1 MKSRLLYLSVVLFVF
16 CSLAYATTDMVL
28 IDQAKVIADAAQVT
42 LENYPNADQVQVD
55 DYTLVQYESDGTDT
69 QIDESYIKI
78 LTEKARRNNQSQ
90 QYHFTLPYDELNVE
104 LIEII
109 KPDGTKIPIDV
120 KAQSKVMID
129 RSQMGMNIYNPNS
142 KILVVGVPGL
152 DVGDL
157 LHVLVR
163 RSTVKTR
170 MPNSWSDYQ
179 VFEYYNPIRH
189 MVYEIYAPL
198 DLPLAK
204 TMLKDKFDSSVV
216 ATKQER
222 NVELLTGGVQKRI
235 DYKWEVSNVDQIYPE
250 PDMPA
255 YYTVVQRLLVSTN
268 PSWQSVS
275 RWYWSLVEPHL
286 KCSQAMKDKV
296 ADLIAG
302 KKDRMAKIRE
312 IFKFVSQDV
321 RYLGITVEDTAPG
334 YEPHDAQMTFDN
346 RHGVCRDKA
355 ALLVAMLREAGFD
368 AYPVLIY
375 SGPKKDPEVAQPYF
389 NHAISAIRNDDGSF
403 MLMDSTDESTKS
415 LLPSYLNDCSYLVA
429 TPEGEDLRVS
439 PIVPAEKNMLTITTD
454 AQIDSEGVYSAHSKI
469 VFNGINDNAYRGYFA
484 RISQAQRREYFESL
498 VSKIIPGAKLKSF
511 TLLPN
516 DMLNT
521 EEKLQVDIE
530 YEADDII
537 VGGHGDSLLP
547 LFMIGNRVGIVN
559 FVLGKTG
566 LQKRRFPLETRYT
579 CGVKE
584 DINIQ
589 LDPKIGDIVALP
601 HYSEINDNT
610 ITWKR
615 EFIEDGSAIKG
626 SGEFVIK
633 VVRFAPDEYRQLKQ
647 TLKDI
652 EFNQRKMAIIDSGSY
667 LIKRKQADVAYRSI
681 DKSYSLEDENNWKLS
696 VKVVK
701 EILTYKGK
709 KDSAEL
715 KFNYNPAWESV
726 RLIGAKVINGDSVKE
741 ISNQE
746 INVMDASWSGSAPRY
761 PAAKTLVA
769 SLPGVEIGS
778 VIEYEYERVFKD
790 RAFFDMQEVFA
801 SYDALDKK
809 TLHISYPKEL
819 DKKIKSVIDPDGF
832 SFTGGGPEFVEAKKV
847 LGDRIVETIEFKNQA
862 PLKREVSTAPLRAYV
877 PVARM
882 SSGDWR
888 EYCKTIMQKIEDASR
903 EQKLSI
909 KGARDLTA
917 HINLKRDKVIAIRDY
932 VAKNIRNVPVSF
944 DSLPLSAISSAD
956 TTLKDAYG
964 NTTDKAILLYT
975 MLRAVGID
983 CEIVLASRDARI
995 DSLEA
1000 IDREYPSTDTFS
1012 VALVRVDLDS
1022 NKFYLND
1029 TNQYAKL
1036 GTTPSREYQIISL
1049 KDAKIESLELAKQD
1063 QTHFDDMY
1071 DITINEDASADIKVS
1086 SHDFGVSFE
1095 MDNKMYSEMPPEQRN
1110 RYYQELVA
1118 ELSQSALAS
1127 SELKSDFSNYPGLVS
1142 YAVNIDRFAVVD
1154 TNYMYITLPEVF
1166 GDIFGLK
1173 SDKRETPFYNSDF
1186 LNYTVQMDVELP
1198 QSYKNI
1204 LLCPE
1209 SQVRKIPNDSGT
1221 IEIDSQRLGETKLRV
1236 VYKVNLKPSI
1246 IPSSDYDQLFDIS
1259 TWLSKKDNR
1268 MILLER

>member
-1 MKSRLLYLSVVLFVF
+1 MKLRLLYLSTVLLV
-16 CSLAYATTDMVL
+16 CISSICAASDRIL
-28 IDQAKVIADAAQVT
+28 IDQDKVISDAAQVT
-42 LENYPNADQVQVD
+42 LENYPNADQVRVD

-69 QIDESYIKI
+69 QINESYIKI
-78 LTEKARRNNQSQ
+78 LTEKARRDNQSQ
-90 QYHFTLPYDELNVE
+90 RYNFTLPYDKIDVK

-109 KPDGTKIPIDV
+109 KPNGTKIPIDI

-142 KILVVGVPGL
+142 KVLVVGVPGL

-157 LHVLVR
+157 LHVLVS

-189 MVYEIYAPL
+189 LVYEIYAPL
-198 DLPLAK
+198 GLPLAK
-204 TMLKDKFDSSVV
+204 TVLKDEFDSSVV
-216 ATKQER
+216 ATKQEKT
-222 NVELLTGGVQKRI
+222 VKLLTGGSQKRI

-255 YYTVVQRLLVSTN
+255 YYTTVQRLLVSTN

-275 RWYWSLVEPHL
+275 RWYWSLVKPHL
-286 KCSQAMKDKV
+286 KSSQAMKDKV
-296 ADLIAG
+296 VALTAG

-439 PIVPAEKNMLTITTD
+439 PIVPAQKNMLTITTN
-454 AQIDSEGVYSAHSKI
+454 AQIDSEGVYSAESKI

-498 VSKIIPGAKLKSF
+498 VSRIIPGAKLKSF
-511 TLLPN
+511 TLLPS

-521 EEKLQVDIE
+521 EKKIQVDIK
-530 YEADDII
+530 YEAGNI
-537 VGGHGDSLLP
+537 VIGGEGDSLLP

-566 LQKRRFPLETRYT
+566 LQERRFPLETRYT

-589 LDPKIGDIVALP
+589 LDPKLGDVVSLP
-601 HYSEINDNT
+601 HCNEINNDT

-615 EFIEDGSAIKG
+615 EFVKDGSTIKG

-633 VVRFAPDEYRQLKQ
+633 VVRFEPDEYKQLKQ

-709 KDSAEL
+709 KDSGEL
-715 KFNYNPAWESV
+715 KFNYNPAWESI
-726 RLIGAKVINGDSVKE
+726 RLVSAKVINGNSVKE
-741 ISNQE
+741 ISDQE

-761 PAAKTLVA
+761 PASKTLVA

-778 VIEYEYERVFKD
+778 VIEYEYEMVFKD

-801 SYDALDKK
+801 SYDALDKE
-809 TLHISYPKEL
+809 TLQISYPKKLEQ
-819 DKKIKSVIDPDGF
+819 KIKSVVDPDGF
-832 SFTGGGPEFVEAKKV
+832 SFDGRGDEFVETKEV
-847 LGDRIVETIEFKNQA
+847 VDDRIVETVEFKNQA
-862 PLKREVSTAPLRAYV
+862 PLKREVSMAPLSSYV
-877 PVARM
+877 AVARM

-888 EYCKTIMQKIEDASR
+888 EYCKTIMQKIEDASSK
-903 EQKLSI
+903 QNLSI
-909 KGARDLTA
+909 RKAKDLTE
-917 HINLKRDKVIAIRDY
+917 HIGLERDKIVAIRDY
-932 VAKNIRNVPVSF
+932 VSKNIRNVSVSF
-944 DSLPLSAISSAD
+944 DSLPLSAISNAD
-956 TTLKDAYG
+956 TTLQDAYG
-964 NTTDKAILLYT
+964 NTTDRAILLYT
-975 MLRAVGID
+975 MLKAIGVD
-983 CEIVLASRDARI
+983 CDVVLASRDSRI

-1000 IDREYPSTDTFS
+1000 INRRYPSRGTFS
-1012 VALVRVDLDS
+1012 IVLVRVNCKS
-1022 NKFYLND
+1022 GEFYLND

-1036 GTTPSREYQIISL
+1036 GTTPSRGYQILSL
-1049 KDAKIESLELAKQD
+1049 KDAKIESLELDKQN
-1063 QTHFDDMY
+1063 QTHIDSKY
-1071 DITINEDASADIKVS
+1071 DITINEDASANIKVS
-1086 SHDFGVSFE
+1086 SYDFGLSFE
-1095 MDNKMYSEMPPEQRN
+1095 MDNRKYSEMPPEQKN
-1110 RYYQELVA
+1110 RYYQEMVA

-1127 SELKSDFSNYPGLVS
+1127 SELKSDFSVYPGLVS
-1142 YAVNIDRFAVVD
+1142 YAVNIDRFAVID
-1154 TNYMYITLPEVF
+1154 GEYMYITLPEAL
-1166 GDIFGLK
+1166 GRIFGLK
-1173 SDKRETPFYNSDF
+1173 SDKRETPYYNPSF
-1186 LNYTVQMDVELP
+1186 LNYTAQMDIELP
-1198 QSYKNI
+1198 QSYKSI

-1209 SQVRKIPNDSGT
+1209 SQVKEIPGESGT
-1221 IEIDSQRLGETKLRV
+1221 IEISSQRLGATKLRI

-1246 IPSSDYDQLFDIS
+1246 IPASDYDELFDIS

-1268 MILLER
+1268 MILLGK